1 MHELY
6 WGRPLDSA
14 TKHEG
19 SNSFTLSMSKRRAP
33 CRLNPVLLILVC
45 LGLSAT
51 GVFAQSAPDAGALQR
66 ELELQLQREL
76 TIPQA
81 RPSKPLRKQD
91 LEETGE
97 KITLAGFKYQG
108 NTLFSSEELNAVT
121 QPWLNKPVSFMDLRN
136 VTVAIQ
142 NFYSDRG
149 RIAQASFPPQD
160 IENGI
165 VLIAI
170 LEGRMGKVEVSPDD
184 GSTRFS
190 ASRAKS
196 FFGDAALN
204 NEFIDTRP
212 LESGL
217 MLLNE
222 VPGVSATATF
232 EAGALPGTSDFKI
245 GLIDTP
251 FFSGQASLSN
261 YGSSSTGLGQAVA
274 ALAFNNLTGV
284 GDQINVNAIQSLGSS
299 YAVASYNR
307 PIGANGLKVGAQATY
322 LTYKTL
328 SSWSDTQTQGSA
340 NSGSAFLN
348 YALTRKPNSSSSLKL
363 NLEQRNYN
371 NLQAGNTISNYQINA
386 ASFGISGNVFGVDR
400 SALSY
405 GLTYSLG
412 NLRINELTQAGQDQA
427 GPGTNG
433 MYSKLNFNLSHKQEL
448 TVLPSMIW
456 TNSVYGQLANKN
468 LNSSEQIYMGGP
480 YGVRA
485 YPLAQGGGSQ
495 GAIITTEL
503 SYRINSNWQAS
514 GFFDVGMVQQYVNT
528 YAGWKGLTN
537 AGNFYVL
544 GDVGVSGRFTYKQM
558 VVDAVLAYRVG
569 NNPLYTSTGQQLNVD
584 NAYKKVQGWLRAS
597 LYF

>member
-1 MHELY
+1 M
-6 WGRPLDSA
+6 
-14 TKHEG
+14 EG
-19 SNSFTLSMSKRRAP
+19 VPKYKRHNSFVIGSPEACAPRRLRSAQF
-33 CRLNPVLLILVC
+33 VL
-45 LGLSAT
+45 LGLSLVLAT
-51 GVFAQSAPDAGALQR
+51 VFAHSAPDAGALQR
-66 ELELQLQREL
+66 ELDLQLQREL
-76 TIPQA
+76 TIPQV
-81 RPSKPLRKQD
+81 RPAGPSDKKD
-91 LEETGE
+91 LAESGQ
-97 KITLAGFKYQG
+97 KITLAGFRYQG
-108 NTLFSSEELNAVT
+108 NTLFTTEELNAVT
-121 QPWLNKPVSFMDLRN
+121 QPWLNKPVSFVDLRD

-196 FFGDAALN
+196 FFGDAASN
-204 NEFIDTRP
+204 NELIDTRP
-212 LESGL
+212 LERGL

-222 VPGVSATATF
+222 LPGVSATAAF

-261 YGSSSTGLGQAVA
+261 YGSSSTGVGQAVA

-284 GDQINVNAIQSLGSS
+284 GDQVNVNAIQSLGSS
-299 YAVASYNR
+299 YAVAGYNR
-307 PIGANGLKVGAQATY
+307 PVGANGLKVGAQATY

-340 NSGSAFLN
+340 NSGSAFFT
-348 YALTRKPNSSSSLKL
+348 YALTRKSNSSSTLKF
-363 NLEQRNYN
+363 NIEQRNYN

-386 ASFGISGNVFGVDR
+386 ASLGISGNIFSGNR
-400 SALSY
+400 SALGY
-405 GLTYSLG
+405 GLTYTLG

-427 GPGTNG
+427 GPGTSG
-433 MYSKLNFNLSHKQEL
+433 MYSKLNFNLTHKQEL
-448 TVLPSMIW
+448 TVLPSTSW

-495 GAIITTEL
+495 GAIITSEL
-503 SYRINSNWQAS
+503 SYRMTSHWQVS

-528 YAGWKGLTN
+528 YPGWQGLTN
-537 AGNFYVL
+537 ADNFYVL
-544 GDVGVSGRFTYKQM
+544 GDVGVSGRLTYKQI

-569 NNPLYTSTGQQLNVD
+569 NNPLYTSRGQQLNVD
-584 NAYKKVQGWLRAS
+584 NAYKTVQGWLRAS